1 MAVLKVVYLY
11 VGSDDVETDLRF
23 LVDGLGGELA
33 WRFHEFGADVAG
45 VRMGEGPMY
54 IVADHRPAGSVLPI
68 LAVADLD
75 SAAEGLRAAGF
86 ADPGVTVEVPDGPC
100 TVLTAP
106 AGNEVGLL
114 QQTRPGALESE
125 HDQRKA

>member
-1 MAVLKVVYLY
+1 VAALRVVYLY
-11 VGSDDVETDLRF
+11 VGSSDVDADLRF

-33 WRFHEFGADVAG
+33 WHFHDMGADVAG

-68 LAVADLD
+68 IAVDDLD
-75 SAAEGLRAAGF
+75 TTMDRLRAAGF
-86 ADPGVTVEVPDGPC
+86 SDTGVTVEIPDGPC

-114 QQTRPGALESE
+114 HQVRPNALE
-125 HDQRKA
+125 HRR